1 MAIPSPQSLPS
12 NSCPPSILI
21 RAIAA
26 PTITSSSPPRDA
38 NPTATKPLLL
48 EFSPPLTTIPLHLWT
63 KLSWVSSPISTLLG
77 TPIQLARYPAA
88 AATPTTTVTPS
99 TISSTTSAPENSP
112 ASSTE
117 EYGRLSQEKEEE
129 DADADFKMIAP
140 LLPFFLEVDP
150 HDVEKFGKV
159 RLNWLQGTVIVS
171 SAAGFSSTT
180 TTAAAG
186 TPPADPAA
194 VAAAGFPDPQA
205 QKPNSIAGV
214 EQGCNPEENLQQHLD
229 PRRLAQM
236 VQYLNGPV
244 FRAIKSYRKLD
255 LLSVE
260 RKVRARVIREELLCA
275 EAFERW
281 VLCGGADGE
290 AEVGWE

>member
-1 MAIPSPQSLPS
+1 
-12 NSCPPSILI
+12 
-21 RAIAA
+21 
-26 PTITSSSPPRDA
+26 
-38 NPTATKPLLL
+38 
-48 EFSPPLTTIPLHLWT
+48 
-63 KLSWVSSPISTLLG
+63 
-77 TPIQLARYPAA
+77 
-88 AATPTTTVTPS
+88 
-99 TISSTTSAPENSP
+99 
-112 ASSTE
+112 
-117 EYGRLSQEKEEE
+117 
-129 DADADFKMIAP
+129 MIAP

-150 HDVEKFGKV
+150 DDVEKFGKV

-186 TPPADPAA
+186 TLPADPAA
-194 VAAAGFPDPQA
+194 AAAGLPDPQA
-205 QKPNSIAGV
+205 QKPISIAGV
-214 EQGCNPEENLQQHLD
+214 EQDCNPKENLQQHLD

-260 RKVRARVIREELLCA
+260 RKVRARVIREELFCA

-281 VLCGGADGE
+281 VLRGGVEGE
-290 AEVGWE
+290 GEGAWD

>member
-1 MAIPSPQSLPS
+1 MAIPNPQSLPS

-38 NPTATKPLLL
+38 NPTATNPLLL
-48 EFSPPLTTIPLHLWT
+48 EFSPTLTTIPLHLWT
-63 KLSWVSSPISTLLG
+63 KLSWVPSPVSTLLG

-117 EYGRLSQEKEEE
+117 EYGRHSREE
-129 DADADFKMIAP
+129 DEQDDDADFKMIAP

-150 HDVEKFGKV
+150 DDVEKFGKV

-180 TTAAAG
+180 TTAAAD

-194 VAAAGFPDPQA
+194 AAAGLPDPQA

-214 EQGCNPEENLQQHLD
+214 EQDCNPKENIQQHLD

-260 RKVRARVIREELLCA
+260 RKVRARVIREELFCA

-281 VLCGGADGE
+281 VLRGGVEGE
-290 AEVGWE
+290 GEGAWD

>member
-1 MAIPSPQSLPS
+1 MAIPNLQSLPA

-21 RAIAA
+21 RAIAT
-26 PTITSSSPPRDA
+26 PTSTSSSPPRDGD
-38 NPTATKPLLL
+38 PTPTNALLL

-63 KLSWVSSPISTLLG
+63 KLSWVPSSVSTLLG
-77 TPIQLARYPAA
+77 APIQLARYPAA
-88 AATPTTTVTPS
+88 GAHPTTTITPS
-99 TISSTTSAPENSP
+99 TISSTTSAAKNYP

-117 EYGRLSQEKEEE
+117 EKGRHSQEEEE
-129 DADADFKMIAP
+129 RDDDADFKMIAP

-150 HDVEKFGKV
+150 DDVEKFGKV

-171 SAAGFSSTT
+171 SAAAGFSSTT
-180 TTAAAG
+180 TTAAAD
-186 TPPADPAA
+186 TPLADPA
-194 VAAAGFPDPQA
+194 AAAGFPDSQA
-205 QKPNSIAGV
+205 QKPHSIVGV
-214 EQGCNPEENLQQHLD
+214 EQDCNPKENLQQHLD
-229 PRRLAQM
+229 PRRLAHM

-260 RKVRARVIREELLCA
+260 RKVQARRIREEILCA

-281 VLCGGADGE
+281 VLRGGVEGE
-290 AEVGWE
+290 AEGGWE

>member
-1 MAIPSPQSLPS
+1 MANQKPQSLPS

-21 RAIAA
+21 RAIAT
-26 PTITSSSPPRDA
+26 PTTTSSSPSRDGD
-38 NPTATKPLLL
+38 PTATNPLLL

-63 KLSWVSSPISTLLG
+63 KLSWVSSSVSTLLG
-77 TPIQLARYPAA
+77 MPIQLARYPAA
-88 AATPTTTVTPS
+88 GATPTTTITPS
-99 TISSTTSAPENSP
+99 TISSTTAAAKNHP

-117 EYGRLSQEKEEE
+117 KNGGHSQEEEE
-129 DADADFKMIAP
+129 QDDDADFKMIAP
-140 LLPFFLEVDP
+140 LLPFFLEVDSD
-150 HDVEKFGKV
+150 DVEKFGKV

-171 SAAGFSSTT
+171 SAGGLSSTT

-186 TPPADPAA
+186 TPADLA
-194 VAAAGFPDPQA
+194 AAAGFSDPRA
-205 QKPNSIAGV
+205 QKPSSIAGV
-214 EQGCNPEENLQQHLD
+214 EQGCNPKENLQQHLD

-260 RKVRARVIREELLCA
+260 RKVRARMIREEILCA
-275 EAFERW
+275 QAFERW
-281 VLCGGADGE
+281 VLRGGVEGE
-290 AEVGWE
+290 AEEGWD